1 MAELTASG
9 QGLAAEAHRRI
20 IGMILEGRLPAGA
33 RLQEAA
39 LGQELG
45 MSRTPVREAI
55 KRIESEGLAVQEGR
69 FLKVRRLPR
78 AEIEEIFFLRLQ
90 LEPEATRAAATALA
104 PARIEEMAART
115 RAFIAGDASIG
126 QWQLDDAF
134 HAMMLDAQANRA
146 VIGVVAGLRRRT
158 CMFDRS
164 QVPDRYLRGFEE
176 HLDILDALGR
186 GDGDTAARLMTDHL
200 THARDAVL
208 GRLDALEDQK
218 ARRP

>member
-1 MAELTASG
+1 
-9 QGLAAEAHRRI
+9 
-20 IGMILEGRLPAGA
+20 
-33 RLQEAA
+33 
-39 LGQELG
+39 

-115 RAFIAGDASIG
+115 RAFIAGRGNGG
-126 QWQLDDAF
+126 QWELDDAF
-134 HAMMLDAQANRA
+134 HAMMLDAQNNRA
-146 VIGVVAGLRRRT
+146 VIDVVAGLRRRT

-164 QVPDRYLRGFEE
+164 QVPERYLSGFEE
-176 HLDILDALGR
+176 HLAILDALGR
-186 GDGDTAARLMTDHL
+186 GDGDAAARLMTDHL
-200 THARDAVL
+200 SHARDAVL
-208 GRLDALEDQK
+208 ERLDALEDQK
-218 ARRP
+218 ARRS